1 MIIGIDASRTTV
13 ARRTGTEAYA
23 LELTRAL
30 LDLQTD
36 HQWRLYFRE
45 EPPPDLF
52 KKPAFSPTQL
62 RYGALREKAGF
73 YETRLI
79 APRRLWTHVG
89 LSRELMRSRPD
100 RLFIPAHV
108 LPLYHPCPSIVTIHD
123 LGYIHF
129 PQSHPLKQRL
139 YLDLSTRYSATF
151 ATRLLADSEAT
162 RRDLISFYNTPPEKI
177 TVVYPGYD
185 ESLKPVRH
193 PNQKAIV
200 AEKYKLPQK
209 FLLHVGTIQPRK
221 NLETLFDAYD
231 PTQIALVCAGRRG
244 SLSDSIYEKG
254 KAQGVMFLDYVDD
267 ADLAALYSMAAA
279 YVAPSLYEGF
289 GFPVLEAMAC
299 GTPVICSDGGS
310 LPEVGG
316 DAAIVIAA
324 RDTQKFAEA
333 IRRVI
338 QDEHLRR
345 ELIIKGYRNLNRF
358 SWERAAEQ
366 TLKTLIADGG

>member
-13 ARRTGTEAYA
+13 ARRTGTEAYS

-36 HQWRLYFRE
+36 HQWRLYFRD

-52 KKPAFSPTQL
+52 EKPAFL
-62 RYGALREKAGF
+62 KKAGF

-79 APRRLWTHVG
+79 TPRKLWTHIG
-89 LSRELMRSRPD
+89 LSRELMRTPPQ
-100 RLFIPAHV
+100 RLFVPAHV
-108 LPLYHPCPSIVTIHD
+108 LPAYHPCPSIVTIHD

-129 PQSHPLKQRL
+129 PQSHPFKQRL
-139 YLDLSTRYSATF
+139 YLDLSTRFSAKF
-151 ATRLLADSEAT
+151 ATHLLADSEAT
-162 RRDLISFYNTPPEKI
+162 RQDLISFYNTPAEKI

-221 NLETLFDAYD
+221 NLETLFNAYD
-231 PTQIALVCAGRRG
+231 PNQISLVCAGRRG
-244 SLSDSIYEKG
+244 WLSDSIYEKG

-338 QDEHLRR
+338 DDEQLRR
-345 ELIIKGYRNLNRF
+345 EMIIKGYRNLNRF
-358 SWERAAEQ
+358 GWYRAAE
-366 TLKTLIADGG
+366 TVLSIMEKI